1 MYNAQCSLQI
11 TFQCSGLV
19 VTERQVAEGEQ
30 QTEILSVNG
39 KPSEYRSLNILS
51 AMSAFVNIFFLFYY
65 LCDSQINSKM
75 LLVSMSG
82 VLKIWRLLASTY
94 QKQREGC
101 PEHWLV
107 ASHGCTLWM
116 IVKELSDRGVV

>member
-1 MYNAQCSLQI
+1 MA
-11 TFQCSGLV
+11 
-19 VTERQVAEGEQ
+19 GEK

-75 LLVSMSG
+75 LLVSVSG
-82 VLKIWRLLASTY
+82 
-94 QKQREGC
+94 C
-101 PEHWLV
+101 
-107 ASHGCTLWM
+107 
-116 IVKELSDRGVV
+116 

>member
-1 MYNAQCSLQI
+1 MA
-11 TFQCSGLV
+11 
-19 VTERQVAEGEQ
+19 GEK

-75 LLVSMSG
+75 LLVSVSG

-101 PEHWLV
+101 PEQRAL
-107 ASHGCTLWM
+107 ASG
-116 IVKELSDRGVV
+116 